1 MRDIK
6 NNIKKE
12 AVLDPVVWAGTATYT
27 DIDLRGFDAASL
39 LIHVGLDAGAG
50 LDANNKIVGT
60 LYDSPDGTTY
70 TLVETADM
78 VDLTVASGVVLTIDA
93 LDEDNVLY
101 ELGYIGGQPYL
112 QLVLTETGTVSC
124 PISIIVLKGHPM
136 HMPVA

>member
-12 AVLDPVVWAGTATYT
+12 AILDPVVWAGTATYT

-39 LIHVGLDAGAG
+39 LIHVGLDAGSG
-50 LDANNKIVGT
+50 LDASNKIVGT

-78 VDLTVASGVVLTIDA
+78 VDLTVESGVVLTIDA
-93 LDEDNVLY
+93 LDEDNTLY
-101 ELGYIGGQPYL
+101 ELGYFLARFPS
-112 QLVLTETGTVSC
+112 SC
-124 PISIIVLKGHPM
+124 
-136 HMPVA
+136 